1 MTPTQEAIQAWRQ
14 LLSELGSAAT
24 MRSGGDAG
32 QRSAHRVNAVRELYY
47 KVLVELRISKHLEI
61 GSMHADAS
69 RRFMQAN
76 PLGKAIAYEAAPRNY
91 EKALAKP
98 CPSGMR
104 IVNSAIGSMSGT
116 ASFFVPNDDT
126 FEQWGSLRRRL
137 VQPVDVTEIAVPM
150 VTLEEAAEDFRLAGG
165 KRDLAIWM
173 DVEGAALEVLES
185 GLKTLGTHVSALY
198 LELCDDHIYE
208 NGGNALE
215 VLELLISLGF
225 VPVARDN
232 QFKGAWNILL
242 LHESSYLRARGT
254 IGAWLVAN
262 SAFQAARLEFVSKPD
277 KITMMSAAFATAP
290 ATSTEFGESNGLAGE
305 QSAYATGY

>member
-1 MTPTQEAIQAWRQ
+1 
-14 LLSELGSAAT
+14 

-150 VTLEEAAEDFRLAGG
+150 VTLEEAAEDFRLAAG